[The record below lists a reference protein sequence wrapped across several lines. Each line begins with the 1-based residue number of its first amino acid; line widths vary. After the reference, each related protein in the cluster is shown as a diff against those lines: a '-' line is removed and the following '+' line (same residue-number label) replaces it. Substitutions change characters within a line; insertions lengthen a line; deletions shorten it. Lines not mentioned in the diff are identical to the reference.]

1 MDINELTPQDRKT
14 FNEIFEK
21 NDQIIALQK
30 RMDAYRKN
38 HQFVQALQMGKMIDE
53 IRVRTFNEWIR
64 NIQEIAEKIDLKD
77 IGMSDEYRAK
87 INMLSITIFMACDII
102 ESGVMDINEVMKKVD
117 PTMKVEMFDKLLA
130 IANEA
135 KEHLEFLRRNSTVLQ
150 DIMWGD
156 KCDDMYLMMQNKAK
170 AIIRNNEKKHK
181 KEE

>member
-1 MDINELTPQDRKT
+1 MDISELTPEDRKI
-14 FNEIFEK
+14 FNQIFEQNK
-21 NDQIIALQK
+21 EIATLQK
-30 RMDAYRKN
+30 KMDTFRRNRQYI
-38 HQFVQALQMGKMIDE
+38 QAMNIGKMIDE
-53 IRVRTFNEWIR
+53 IRVRTFNEWIK
-64 NIQEIAEKIDLKD
+64 NIQETAEKIDLKD

-170 AIIRNNEKKHK
+170 AIIRNNEKKHQK
-181 KEE
+181 